1 MKKTIFFTSL
11 AFSSLLMANSQPSDM
26 SISYNRS
33 VNATGDVLAVDD
45 PKVDADF
52 GLSVINVTS
61 YLSNNFRASITIGN
75 SQDVEIAS
83 DPIFKFTTD
92 QMDFNLE
99 MVHNGERVNTITG
112 EGSEL
117 RYGYQRW
124 SNKDNKDGTKDNEN
138 NLILAH
144 STGLGDGMTLHSN
157 IAVDVSDGFKDRDIT
172 LDFEKYLTSGVSAT
186 IGYRMMDHITEED
199 TEITIR
205 GLMIGLKYNF

>member
-1 MKKTIFFTSL
+1 MKKTIFLTSL

-33 VNATGDVLAVDD
+33 LNGTGDILVGNA
-45 PKVDADF
+45 KKDADF
-52 GLSVINVTS
+52 GLSSIDVTS

-75 SQDVEIAS
+75 SQDVEFA
-83 DPIFKFTTD
+83 DPANNFSTD
-92 QMDFNLE
+92 QMNFNLE

-124 SNKDNKDGTKDNEN
+124 SNKDDVGEKDNEN

-144 STGLGDGMTLHSN
+144 STGLGDGMTLHSS

-199 TEITIR
+199 TELTVR

>member
-1 MKKTIFFTSL
+1 MKKTIFLTSL

-33 VNATGDVLAVDD
+33 VNGTGDILVGNA
-45 PKVDADF
+45 KKDADF
-52 GLSVINVTS
+52 GLSSIDVTS

-75 SQDVEIAS
+75 SQDVEFA
-83 DPIFKFTTD
+83 DPDDNFSTD
-92 QMDFNLE
+92 QMNFNLE

-124 SNKDNKDGTKDNEN
+124 SNKDEDGAKENEN

-144 STGLGDGMTLHSN
+144 STGLGDGMTLHSS
-157 IAVDVSDGFKDRDIT
+157 IAVDVSDGFKDRDIA

-199 TEITIR
+199 TEITLR

>member
-1 MKKTIFFTSL
+1 MKKTIFLTSL

-33 VNATGDVLAVDD
+33 VNATGDILAAGK
-45 PKVDADF
+45 PKTDADF
-52 GLSVINVTS
+52 GLSSIDVTS
-61 YLSNNFRASITIGN
+61 YLSNNFRASISIGN
-75 SQDVEIAS
+75 SQDVEFPDLNGFDFS
-83 DPIFKFTTD
+83 TD
-92 QMDFNLE
+92 QMNFNLE

-124 SNKDNKDGTKDNEN
+124 SNKDETGDKDNEN
-138 NLILAH
+138 NLIVSH
-144 STGLGDGMTLHSN
+144 STGLGDGMTLHSS

-186 IGYRMMDHITEED
+186 IGYRMIDHITEED

>member
-1 MKKTIFFTSL
+1 MKKTIFLTSL

-33 VNATGDVLAVDD
+33 VNATGDVLAVGN
-45 PKVDADF
+45 PKIDADY
-52 GLSVINVTS
+52 GLSIINVTS
-61 YLSNNFRASITIGN
+61 YLSNNFRASISIGN
-75 SQDVEIAS
+75 SQDVEFT
-83 DPIFKFTTD
+83 DPTNNFSTD
-92 QMDFNLE
+92 QMNFNLE
-99 MVHNGERVNTITG
+99 MVHNGERVNTIKG

-124 SNKDNKDGTKDNEN
+124 SNKDAVGDKDNEN

-144 STGLGDGMTLHSN
+144 STGLGDGMTLHSS

-186 IGYRMMDHITEED
+186 IGYRMIDHITEED

>member
-1 MKKTIFFTSL
+1 MKKTIFLTSL

-33 VNATGDVLAVDD
+33 VNGTGDILAAGANA
-45 PKVDADF
+45 KVDADF
-52 GLSVINVTS
+52 GLSTIDVTS

-75 SQDVEIAS
+75 SQDVEFA
-83 DPIFKFTTD
+83 DPANNFSTD
-92 QMDFNLE
+92 QMNFNLE

-124 SNKDNKDGTKDNEN
+124 SNKDEAGVKDNEN

-144 STGLGDGMTLHSN
+144 STGLGDGMTLHSS
-157 IAVDVSDGFKDRDIT
+157 IAVDVSDGFKDRDIA

-199 TEITIR
+199 TEITLR

>member
-1 MKKTIFFTSL
+1 MKKTLFLTSL

-26 SISYNRS
+26 SVSYNRS
-33 VNATGDVLAVDD
+33 VNATGDILAGAN

-52 GLSVINVTS
+52 GLSSINVTS
-61 YLSNNFRASITIGN
+61 YLSNNFRASISIGN
-75 SQDVEIAS
+75 SQDVEFT
-83 DPIFKFTTD
+83 DPDDNFSTD
-92 QMDFNLE
+92 QMNFNLE

-124 SNKDNKDGTKDNEN
+124 SNKDEDGVKDNEN

-144 STGLGDGMTLHSN
+144 STGLGDGMTLHSS

-186 IGYRMMDHITEED
+186 IGYRMMDHITEDD
-199 TEITIR
+199 TEITVR

>member
-1 MKKTIFFTSL
+1 MKKTIFLTSL

-33 VNATGDVLAVDD
+33 VNGTGDILIAGANA
-45 PKVDADF
+45 KVDADF
-52 GLSVINVTS
+52 GLSSIDVTS
-61 YLSNNFRASITIGN
+61 YLSNNFRASISIGN
-75 SQDVEIAS
+75 SQDVEFA
-83 DPIFKFTTD
+83 DPAKNFSAD
-92 QMDFNLE
+92 QMNFNLE

-124 SNKDNKDGTKDNEN
+124 SNKEQDGSKDNEN

-144 STGLGDGMTLHSN
+144 STGLGDGMTLHSS

-172 LDFEKYLTSGVSAT
+172 LGFEKYLTSGVSAT
-186 IGYRMMDHITEED
+186 IGYSMNDHITEEGS
-199 TEITIR
+199 EITIR

>member
-1 MKKTIFFTSL
+1 MKKTIFLTSL

-33 VNATGDVLAVDD
+33 VNATGDILVGAN
-45 PKVDADF
+45 KIDADF
-52 GLSVINVTS
+52 GLSTIDVTS

-75 SQDVEIAS
+75 SQDVEFA
-83 DPIFKFTTD
+83 DPANNFSTD
-92 QMDFNLE
+92 QMNFNLE

-124 SNKDNKDGTKDNEN
+124 SNKDEDGVKDNEN

-144 STGLGDGMTLHSN
+144 STGLGDGMTLHSS

-199 TEITIR
+199 TELTVR